1 MILNLQLNQ
10 ERRVVEP
17 SDELDGHVIVHP
29 IPSRSRVSEARR
41 GLADY
46 AQRY

>member
-10 ERRVVEP
+10 ERGVVEP

-29 IPSRSRVSEARR
+29 IPSRPGVSEARR
-41 GLADY
+41 GLAGY
-46 AQRY
+46 AER